1 MIPPKGGTRN
11 DPKGCLTMHGDCRC
25 TLLCGLP
32 TLSRRGVHFSLFP
45 EQYQHIII
53 FFFRHDDVTFAIVVK
68 IGNGNAMW
76 TMTDAN
82 WRVGSQHNSGSSS
95 EVDS

>member
-1 MIPPKGGTRN
+1 MFRPLFG
-11 DPKGCLTMHGDCRC
+11 HF
-25 TLLCGLP
+25 
-32 TLSRRGVHFSLFP
+32 FSLLTY
-45 EQYQHIII
+45 QHQHIII
-53 FFFRHDDVTFAIVVK
+53 FFFRHDDVAFAIVVK